1 MVVEVE
7 KEFGIEGKSKRESKR
22 CAHLGIIETSLSL
35 SPEFDFWVDY
45 ETVLTREQR
54 FAMLGR
60 SKFYLSARSF
70 VEEGWTIWDSRREW
84 NRILSSIRTVADVF
98 SSLKHSYS
106 SLLPSHCRLHAK
118 FRPKSYNRSGNSDS
132 VNVVQYEDDG
142 SKAYL
147 KDIARSHSIRLDPV
161 DAPKELFK
169 YRKRIQRII
178 SWAYANGL
186 VPTMMTLTTFHR
198 WDNLKELCNVLRK
211 SWQSLLGSHW
221 GRRWRKSVDLQGFIC
236 RQEET
241 INDTEENNSGWH
253 PHYHVILFVPREL
266 VQTLSNSEVALR
278 EQWLKWIK
286 KYYHEETG
294 KEILYAYINTGDASS
309 FIPSNTG
316 PIIRTIDFAIHTVIQ
331 NAKNVQAVIDQ
342 SFAYV
347 SVADFKSHVE
357 SNHPH
362 LNMPNHY
369 LNVTDTNKLW
379 AVDEDNH
386 LHQMSVGNAREILLN
401 GVDEKISENKVNI
414 DELKLFTDASNEL
427 GLDANLMI
435 VEDFNPA
442 TTVDDFE
449 VKVLSCAKGGKLI
462 GVESDVDILKGAYY
476 WITDG
481 INQEL
486 VQVAGVIYSTDY
498 YHVTLANNL
507 ANDYIVS
514 HTYLQRTTFKNG
526 VGNVDLKNVTW
537 TPRSLFKGIEAN
549 IERELIFDTSHK
561 NKNALVIEGEG
572 FCTTDG
578 YFTLKNSYG
587 GFELTDAEEDEGYAF
602 STDEEIA
609 TLFEG

>member
-1 MVVEVE
+1 MLTRKGLNVLSAGLTGERILFNRVALGDGILEVSDAQDYLQQVLDLE
-7 KEFGIEGKSKRESKR
+7 KMINWRMDVP
-22 CAHLGIIETSLSL
+22 IIECT
-35 SPEFDFWVDY
+35 
-45 ETVLTREQR
+45 
-54 FAMLGR
+54 
-60 SKFYLSARSF
+60 
-70 VEEGWTIWDSRREW
+70 
-84 NRILSSIRTVADVF
+84 
-98 SSLKHSYS
+98 
-106 SLLPSHCRLHAK
+106 
-118 FRPKSYNRSGNSDS
+118 
-132 VNVVQYEDDG
+132 
-142 SKAYL
+142 
-147 KDIARSHSIRLDPV
+147 
-161 DAPKELFK
+161 
-169 YRKRIQRII
+169 
-178 SWAYANGL
+178 
-186 VPTMMTLTTFHR
+186 
-198 WDNLKELCNVLRK
+198 NLKNGEVLLRVLNNNAK
-211 SWQSLLGSHW
+211 IGE
-221 GRRWRKSVDLQGFIC
+221 GFFARERAVFAVDQ
-236 RQEET
+236 
-241 INDTEENNSGWH
+241 
-253 PHYHVILFVPREL
+253 
-266 VQTLSNSEVALR
+266 
-278 EQWLKWIK
+278 
-286 KYYHEETG
+286 ETG

-316 PIIRTIDFAIHTVIQ
+316 PIIKTIDFAIHTVIQ